1 MNMNIRSIR
10 GLAAICCSILVCASA
25 NIVHAVVIEGF
36 ESTLLVQGSNAKGDA
51 SIQGVYF
58 GINPT
63 ELSKQLLLTTIGQAD
78 VGAGYGSQSGSNA
91 VPVNGTS
98 GLAAFL
104 GISTGTINNGVGVN
118 GTEGSAFKESFSLS
132 AGDTLSFNYDFL
144 TQEPSSGGAKDFAFV
159 VLLDSMGNIVQY
171 SVFSNYAAATMGTT
185 GVGNPFCNETGYQTF
200 QLSPLA
206 NSGTYT
212 LGFGVVDTGNAATDT
227 NPSGLLVDNIQVT
240 PVPEPTTIAFSI
252 AGAVL
257 LVALR
262 SRIKKTA

>member
-1 MNMNIRSIR
+1 MNINTRTLR
-10 GLAAICCSILVCASA
+10 GLAAVCSSILVCFITNS
-25 NIVHAVVIEGF
+25 VHATVIEGF
-36 ESTLLVQGSNAKGDA
+36 ESTILVQRSNAKGDA

-63 ELSKQLLLTTIGQAD
+63 QLSKQLLLTTIGNAD

-104 GISTGTINNGVGVN
+104 GVSTGTINNGVGVN
-118 GTEGSAFKESFSLS
+118 GTEGSAFKETFSFS
-132 AGDTLSFNYDFL
+132 AGDTVSFDYDFL
-144 TQEPSSGGAKDFAFV
+144 TQEPTSGGAKDFAFI
-159 VLLDSMGNIVQY
+159 VLLDSMGNLAQY
-171 SVFSNYAAATMGTT
+171 SVIVNYADATLATSGA
-185 GVGNPFCNETGYQTF
+185 GNPFGNETGYLTF
-200 QLSPLA
+200 QLTVPTTGS
-206 NSGTYT
+206 YT

>member
-10 GLAAICCSILVCASA
+10 GLAAICCSVLICASA
-25 NIVHAVVIEGF
+25 NLVHAVVIEGF

-63 ELSKQLLLTTIGQAD
+63 ELSKQLLLTTIGNAD
-78 VGAGYGSQSGSNA
+78 VGAGYGSQSGTNA

-98 GLAAFL
+98 GLAAFF
-104 GISTGTINNGVGVN
+104 GIPTTTINNGVGAN
-118 GTEGSAFKESFSLS
+118 GTEGSGFKESFGFS
-132 AGDTLSFNYDFL
+132 AGDTLSFNYDFM
-144 TQEPSSGGAKDFAFV
+144 TQEPTTGGAKDFAFV
-159 VLLDSMGNIVQY
+159 VLLDNVGNVVQY
-171 SVFSNYAAATMGTT
+171 SVIANYANATLATSGA
-185 GVGNPFCNETGYQTF
+185 GNPFGNETGYQTF
-200 QLSPLA
+200 QLTVPTTGS
-206 NSGTYT
+206 YT

-240 PVPEPTTIAFSI
+240 AVPEPTTIAFSI

-262 SRIKKTA
+262 SRIRKTA